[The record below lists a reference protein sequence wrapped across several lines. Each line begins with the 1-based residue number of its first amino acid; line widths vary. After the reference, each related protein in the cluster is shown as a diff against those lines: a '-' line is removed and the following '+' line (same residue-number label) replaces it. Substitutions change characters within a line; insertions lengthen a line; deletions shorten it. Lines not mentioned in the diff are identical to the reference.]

1 MNASK
6 TFTTILLTGAMV
18 LASHAADF
26 STWGKKAEITFSG
39 YTGAET
45 LTTFPA
51 LVVLGSGTISGS
63 SSGRRK
69 HLFPIELAE

>member
-1 MNASK
+1 MKRIHRFA
-6 TFTTILLTGAMV
+6 A
-18 LASHAADF
+18 LALAVCLALGSGAADF
-26 STWGKKAEITFSG
+26 SQWMKKAAITFSG

-45 LTTFPA
+45 LTNFPA